1 MQNDSMTLQPDFFS
15 WFPVVGRIVT
25 LNCRW
30 RQIWRAVWD
39 NPKLYRMHWKAKLG
53 LNFNNMKYQNIIKWV
68 GWVGFQ
74 ENEFATGFQL
84 WKKNKSEYS
93 APSRGLW
100 DTASQLQLGLPPV
113 VAWRQ
118 WQRWKGRWRTLHRYG
133 QMHIDLIGTVSPLR
147 VVSSLQ
153 RCLGSNGKHP
163 KMLMATLATYEKRG
177 NSFGFTQTPLWQER

>member
-1 MQNDSMTLQPDFFS
+1 METNLKSCVRQSQAVQDALKSKIRSQLQQHEIS
-15 WFPVVGRIVT
+15 KYHKVG
-25 LNCRW
+25 
-30 RQIWRAVWD
+30 
-39 NPKLYRMHWKAKLG
+39 G
-53 LNFNNMKYQNIIKWV
+53 L
-68 GWVGFQ
+68 GWVPRKWICNRFSALK
-74 ENEFATGFQL
+74 E
-84 WKKNKSEYS
+84 KKSEYS

-177 NSFGFTQTPLWQER
+177 NSFGFTQTPLWQEQ